1 MDYDTVTDYKFHC
14 LKMNGAP
21 DRVTDNS
28 NLVKG
33 RNSYD
38 STSTGAL
45 VPFLNRNVTPY
56 ATESSGPKFDLIP
69 VTEQKDLMI
78 NHARMYAQQEYDRIM
93 SLVHVLEDQARQIK
107 RRLEITDA
115 VHGAEFQ
122 FKLVMG
128 RCYWLVWEKR
138 REKMLLV
145 PIGPN
150 GWSST
155 APEDYEYVAQVKYM
169 GDHTW
174 MEIKED

>member
-14 LKMNGAP
+14 LKTNGAP
-21 DRVTDNS
+21 DRVTDKS
-28 NLVKG
+28 NLIKG

-93 SLVHVLEDQARQIK
+93 ALVHVLEDQAQQIK

-138 REKMLLV
+138 QEKMLLV
-145 PIGPN
+145 PTGPN
-150 GWSST
+150 GWSSA

-174 MEIKED
+174 MEILED

>member
-1 MDYDTVTDYKFHC
+1 MNM
-14 LKMNGAP
+14 LKGQ
-21 DRVTDNS
+21 T
-28 NLVKG
+28 
-33 RNSYD
+33 SYD
-38 STSTGAL
+38 STSTGA
-45 VPFLNRNVTPY
+45 VIPFLNKNVTPY
-56 ATESSGPKFDLIP
+56 STEAGGFKFDLVP

-93 SLVHVLEDQARQIK
+93 ELVRVLEGQARQIK

-115 VHGAEFQ
+115 VHAAEFQ

-128 RCYWLVWEKR
+128 RCYWLVWDKR
-138 REKMLLV
+138 KEKMLLV
-145 PIGPN
+145 LTGPT

-174 MEIKED
+174 MEVTEEQQ

>member
-14 LKMNGAP
+14 LKTNGAP
-21 DRVTDNS
+21 DQVTDKS

-33 RNSYD
+33 RTSYD

-45 VPFLNRNVTPY
+45 IPFLNRNVTPY
-56 ATESSGPKFDLIP
+56 ATESSGPKFDMIP
-69 VTEQKDLMI
+69 VTENKDIMI

-93 SLVHVLEDQARQIK
+93 ALVHVLEEQARQIK

-115 VHGAEFQ
+115 VHAAEFQ
-122 FKLVMG
+122 FKTVMG
-128 RCYWLVWEKR
+128 NCYWLVWEKR

-145 PIGPN
+145 HNGPKN
-150 GWSST
+150 WST
-155 APEDYEYVAQVKYM
+155 GVPEDYEYVAQVKYM

-174 MEIKED
+174 MEIIED

>member
-1 MDYDTVTDYKFHC
+1 MTDK
-14 LKMNGAP
+14 
-21 DRVTDNS
+21 S

-38 STSTGAL
+38 STSTGSL
-45 VPFLNRNVTPY
+45 IPFLNRNVTPY
-56 ATESSGPKFDLIP
+56 ATESGGPKFDLVP

-78 NHARMYAQQEYDRIM
+78 NHARMYAQQEYNRIM
-93 SLVHVLEDQARQIK
+93 TLVHVLEEQAQQIK

-128 RCYWLVWEKR
+128 NCYWLVWETR
-138 REKMLLV
+138 QEKMLLV
-145 PIGPN
+145 HNGPKN
-150 GWSST
+150 WST
-155 APEDYEYVAQVKYM
+155 GAPEDYEYVAQVKYM

>member
-1 MDYDTVTDYKFHC
+1 MTK
-14 LKMNGAP
+14 
-21 DRVTDNS
+21 NS
-28 NLVKG
+28 AKG
-33 RNSYD
+33 VSSFDSD
-38 STSTGAL
+38 STGSL
-45 VPFLNRNVTPY
+45 VHFFNRNVTPY
-56 ATESSGPKFDLIP
+56 ATSTLGPKFDLVP

-93 SLVHVLEDQARQIK
+93 TLVHVLEEQAQQIK

-128 RCYWLVWEKR
+128 KSYWLVWEKR
-138 REKMLLV
+138 LEKMLLV
-145 PIGPN
+145 PNGPTN
-150 GWSST
+150 WST
-155 APEDYEYVAQVKYM
+155 GAPEDYEYVAQVKYM